1 MTLGNLVFQGYFFDF
16 LSEQLIIQGLIIF
29 FYRKI
34 KIIGGFVMIVILLQC
49 FKLFS
54 IIHM

>member
-1 MTLGNLVFQGYFFDF
+1 MTLGNLGFQGYFFDF
-16 LSEQLIIQGLIIF
+16 LGEQLIIQGLNIF
-29 FYRKI
+29 FYKKI
-34 KIIGGFVMIVILLQC
+34 KIIGGSGMIFILLQR